1 MRGKMKKKKKKMMMM
16 KKKVVKVDQLHNP
29 FEWGAPDVP
38 QPQAVNPMPPPPN
51 PPNYY
56 APRRSISTITGP
68 SRRDV
73 DAFYQHNFRQKL
85 NGDQPEYQPTQQ
97 GPSITSGHSHQ
108 TNHLPT
114 KNVSYEALRF
124 SPPNVTPPPPQFPA
138 NNFQDISTP
147 AVRAPRVRF
156 DELPN
161 YPTPNNFSVPP
172 RKCSL
177 APNFF
182 SSQNSHHMYPDQYT
196 PRTWQ
201 HNEFMSNP
209 QPQQQMAPPSHPYPP
224 VNQQQWRSQP
234 IENSQM
240 SMRKHSRPAVSIK
253 LEHMDHTFATPQQ
266 QPQHD
271 MMEVTSGQP
280 KAQVKSEML
289 SPIKMEVVEQLSSP
303 SFLLLKQQQLEQKR
317 SHHNVPSRKA
327 SIMALKSQLR
337 TPRGT
342 PLNNSAAPGTE
353 LLPYTPPPILAPMR
367 NGSGLFC
374 QIAKSVNSLPITD
387 KTSSSSSDAPSCSS
401 TNGVNGAMKN
411 GKKKSED
418 GDGPSRKNG
427 FFYTATQT
435 NESKFANELEAL
447 RKESWASTSSAD
459 EKMQMERKASLEA
472 IRKESCMSDSYYDY
486 EGPKISDPNPHI
498 NIGKQYQARVK
509 KWCDREVVSSELDA
523 IDDRDEIV
531 FSSEILQDI
540 DQEQINAFELL
551 ACSQA
556 CPRAG
561 RNKEL
566 ALHLLMENKGNIEA
580 AVEDLLRSDT
590 LDWEHYSTVFGYM
603 YNDSVYWTPDE
614 IYLFQDAIY
623 KSEKEF
629 DKVAAELPGK
639 TVQECVQFYYTWKK
653 ACPDDYRKLRN
664 LRRKRQLLEMNLKN
678 NKLLEEPAVP
688 AKKIS
693 IVESGESDNESN
705 ATDAS
710 FNGNGHMEFRERAF
724 TSPIISS
731 PRDEALVGL
740 SPSSKDLFGIQ
751 KNYQP
756 SAPRAHHTPSA
767 SSSKKGAQPSADGFF
782 HCRLCDKCFEKVKSL
797 NAHMKSHAMKAR
809 AEQEAKAHDAQ
820 IAAAA
825 AQLSNAVNT
834 VNTTSPLHQ
843 FTNGIN
849 IAIPSGIGSLTP
861 QQLTPQQIS
870 LNQQLQ
876 SQLSSL
882 SSQLN
887 SQLNSPLTP
896 QQQLQQFTQQQ
907 QQLVARAMQQNLF
920 QPQTS
925 APLVQPSHPL
935 IQAGLHSIH

>member
-1 MRGKMKKKKKKMMMM
+1 
-16 KKKVVKVDQLHNP
+16 
-29 FEWGAPDVP
+29 
-38 QPQAVNPMPPPPN
+38 MPPPQH

-68 SRRDV
+68 NRRDV
-73 DAFYQHNFRQKL
+73 DAFYQHNFPHKM
-85 NGDQPEYQPTQQ
+85 NGNGGHGEPEYQPQQ
-97 GPSITSGHSHQ
+97 LQQRPSIMSGQSHQ
-108 TNHLPT
+108 SQQLPT
-114 KNVSYEALRF
+114 KNFSYEPLRF
-124 SPPNVTPPPPQFPA
+124 SPPNVTPPPPQFSSDGNGNSNRK
-138 NNFQDISTP
+138 NNQ
-147 AVRAPRVRF
+147 RVRF

-201 HNEFMSNP
+201 HNEFMPNHHI
-209 QPQQQMAPPSHPYPP
+209 HPYHANHQHPP
-224 VNQQQWRSQP
+224 HQDWRNQQP
-234 IENSQM
+234 VANGNHNPM
-240 SMRKHSRPAVSIK
+240 HMRKHSTGHRVEIK
-253 LEHMDHTFATPQQ
+253 LEHADNPFGNPSHDMMDVTSGQPQQ
-266 QPQHD
+266 QPQ
-271 MMEVTSGQP
+271 SS
-280 KAQVKSEML
+280 VKSEML
-289 SPIKMEVVEQLSSP
+289 SPIKMEAASDRQLSP
-303 SFLLLKQQQLEQKR
+303 SFLLSATSLLKQVQQQHKK

-337 TPRGT
+337 TPRGN
-342 PLNNSAAPGTE
+342 PLIPSSTSGTE

-374 QIAKSVNSLPITD
+374 QIAKSALTLSPVTEPETENT
-387 KTSSSSSDAPSCSS
+387 PSCS
-401 TNGVNGAMKN
+401 TNGTDGDMKILLN

-427 FFYTATQT
+427 FFYMAQQM
-435 NESKFANELEAL
+435 NQPNFANELEAL

-459 EKMQMERKASLEA
+459 EKMQAERKESMEA
-472 IRKESCMSDSYYDY
+472 IRKASCMSDGYYEIE

-498 NIGKQYQARVK
+498 NLGRNYQARVK
-509 KWCDREVVSSELDA
+509 KWCEREVPKTELEA

-531 FSSEILQDI
+531 FSSDILQDI

-590 LDWEHYSTVFGYM
+590 LDWEHYSSVFGYM
-603 YNDSVYWTPDE
+603 YNDTVLWTPDE
-614 IYLFQDAIY
+614 IYQFQDAIY
-623 KSEKEF
+623 KSEKDF
-629 DKVAAELPGK
+629 DKVAVELAGK
-639 TVQECVQFYYTWKK
+639 SVKECVQFYYSWKK
-653 ACPDDYRKLRN
+653 DCPDDYRKLRN
-664 LRRKRQLLEMNLKN
+664 LRRKRQLLDINLQKN
-678 NKLLEEPAVP
+678 KLEEPTAPV
-688 AKKIS
+688 KKLS
-693 IVESGESDNESN
+693 LVESGESDNESN

-710 FNGNGHMEFRERAF
+710 FNGNGHFEFRDRAF
-724 TSPIISS
+724 TSPMMSS
-731 PRDEALVGL
+731 PREDPLIGL

-756 SAPRAHHTPSA
+756 SLPRAHHTPSA
-767 SSSKKGAQPSADGFF
+767 SASKKGAQPSADGFF

-825 AQLSNAVNT
+825 AQLSTAVGNAVSNS
-834 VNTTSPLHQ
+834 VTTSPLNP
-843 FTNGIN
+843 FANGHLGIS
-849 IAIPSGIGSLTP
+849 IPSTIGSLTP
-861 QQLTPQQIS
+861 QQLTPQQLNI
-870 LNQQLQ
+870 NQQLQ
-876 SQLSSL
+876 TQLNSLTSL
-882 SSQLN
+882 S

-907 QQLVARAMQQNLF
+907 QLVARAMQHNLF
-920 QPQTS
+920 QPVTS
-925 APLVQPSHPL
+925 TPLVQSTHPL
-935 IQAGLHSIH
+935 IQAGLHSIN